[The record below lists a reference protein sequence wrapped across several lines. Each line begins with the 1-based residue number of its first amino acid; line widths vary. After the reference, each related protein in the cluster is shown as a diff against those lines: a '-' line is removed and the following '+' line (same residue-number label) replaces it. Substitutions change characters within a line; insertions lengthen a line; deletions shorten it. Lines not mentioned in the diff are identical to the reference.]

1 MATLLVAIAVTAVVV
16 AAIAVRVTQQT
27 IRAAILQ
34 AMGGRPGADPSDEH
48 RRLLQDATRQ
58 TVKASARVDLLQ
70 FSLDELTS
78 GVVVTDG
85 AGQVLVKNCQAA
97 AVADRPHEQ
106 ALVEAA
112 LTELL
117 ASALQGD
124 RVEREL
130 EVFGPPSR
138 TLSVQAFPI
147 ADAGQTI
154 GALAVIE
161 DVSEHHRIDKTRRDF
176 VANLSHELRTPVGA
190 VSLLGEM
197 LVDEPDVAVRKQ
209 LTDRLLIEA
218 DRMSATIDDLLEL
231 SRIESA
237 TQSYDEPVHM
247 QAVVKEALAR
257 TRVAAEK
264 SEIQIASIGPDE
276 PMMLTGNRDQLV
288 TALVNLVENAIKY
301 SSAGGSV
308 SVRSRADNDMITL
321 AVQDSGRGI
330 PARDLDR
337 VFERFYRVDR
347 ARESS
352 TGGTGIGLS
361 IVRHVALNHG
371 GTVQVTSFEGDGS
384 TFTMTLPRTAPQNT
398 PEPAIRESRD
408 ERRDKTNQ
416 GPDRRGM
423 ARRHS

>member
-1 MATLLVAIAVTAVVV
+1 MAVLLAAITVTVVV
-16 AAIAVRVTQQT
+16 AAAIAVRITQQAT
-27 IRAAILQ
+27 RSALLQ
-34 AMGGRPGADPSDEH
+34 AMGGRPGNDPVDEH
-48 RRLLQDATRQ
+48 HRLLQDAARQ
-58 TVKASARVDLLQ
+58 TFEASARVDLLQ
-70 FSLDELTS
+70 LSLDALTS

-85 AGQVLVKNCQAA
+85 DGQVLVKNRQAG
-97 AVADRPHEQ
+97 AVTDRPHEQ
-106 ALVEAA
+106 SLVEAA

-138 TLSVQAFPI
+138 MLFVHAVPI
-147 ADAGQTI
+147 TADGQMI

-197 LVDEPDVAVRKQ
+197 LVDEPDSAVRKQ

-231 SRIESA
+231 SRIEST
-237 TQSYDEPVHM
+237 TQSYDEPIHM
-247 QAVVKEALAR
+247 QTVVDEALER
-257 TRVAAEK
+257 TRVAAEMA
-264 SEIQIASIGPDE
+264 EIEVGSIGPDE
-276 PMMLTGNRDQLV
+276 PIMTSGNRDQLV

-301 SSAGGSV
+301 SSAGDSI
-308 SVRSRADNDMITL
+308 SVRSRADNDEITL
-321 AVQDSGRGI
+321 VVQDSGRGI

-337 VFERFYRVDR
+337 IFERFYRVDR
-347 ARESS
+347 AREST

-361 IVRHVALNHG
+361 IVRHVAMNHG
-371 GTVQVTSFEGDGS
+371 GTVVVTSFEGDGS
-384 TFTMTLPRTAPQNT
+384 TFTMTLPRSVPQNS
-398 PEPAIRESRD
+398 PEPAIGESH
-408 ERRDKTNQ
+408 Q
-416 GPDRRGM
+416 
-423 ARRHS
+423 

>member
-1 MATLLVAIAVTAVVV
+1 
-16 AAIAVRVTQQT
+16 
-27 IRAAILQ
+27 
-34 AMGGRPGADPSDEH
+34 
-48 RRLLQDATRQ
+48 
-58 TVKASARVDLLQ
+58 
-70 FSLDELTS
+70 
-78 GVVVTDG
+78 
-85 AGQVLVKNCQAA
+85 
-97 AVADRPHEQ
+97 
-106 ALVEAA
+106 
-112 LTELL
+112 
-117 ASALQGD
+117 
-124 RVEREL
+124 
-130 EVFGPPSR
+130 
-138 TLSVQAFPI
+138 VQAFPI

-384 TFTMTLPRTAPQNT
+384 TFTMTLPRTAPQHT
-398 PEPAIRESRD
+398 PAPAIRESRD